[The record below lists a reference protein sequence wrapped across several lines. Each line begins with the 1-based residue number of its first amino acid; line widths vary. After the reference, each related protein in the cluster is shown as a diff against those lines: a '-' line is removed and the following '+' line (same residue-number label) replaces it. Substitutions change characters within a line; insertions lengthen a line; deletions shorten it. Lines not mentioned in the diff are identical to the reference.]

1 MAGYVRK
8 RAQPVPPLPEE
19 SSRAKPKSL
28 RSSAAAA
35 LVQDVSGVKHK
46 HLRRKTPVPVE
57 EDPPLPPPQT
67 SVKFKQLR
75 KGTTA
80 VPSVEVAT
88 PVEDEGS
95 SKLMK
100 LKRLRKGMTTAPITY
115 EDETVKKLKRLR
127 KDDAVTVT
135 GGERAVDAHSKKP
148 KSAVAEDM
156 EISKSVEDDA
166 AAKLSQLRE
175 GNAGVSAAES
185 ALEDNTVVRLKASS
199 DESATTLEE
208 PPMEISKDDMEV
220 QIKLA
225 DEDSSIP
232 PEHDLV
238 VKFKHI
244 RKDTGAIE
252 DEVPLRVVY
261 SLEDCKEEAA
271 KYHTKRE
278 FQHKARD
285 VYDAAKR
292 NGWMDEI
299 CAHMKPPEKF
309 LSWGH
314 WNLENCRLEA
324 LKYSTRIEFYKSC
337 GSAYNSASRHNWL
350 DEICAHMKPSNKLV
364 KKGYWNLE
372 NCRLEALKY
381 TRRKE
386 FYKKCGSAYNS
397 ASRHG
402 WLDEI
407 CAHMHTDRKPSN
419 VSTLIQASEGGEYL
433 EETAELPPSEGQA
446 ADEKAN
452 EEKAAEDLGEERDED
467 GEGRV
472 QILLEESPPVDE
484 QTAPAVDQESSQ
496 LELVLLKDPTPAKL
510 KSKATG
516 KSGGAEKVKSKGKK

>member
-19 SSRAKPKSL
+19 SSRTKLKSL

-35 LVQDVSGVKHK
+35 LVQDVSGAKHK
-46 HLRRKTPVPVE
+46 HLRRKTPVPME

-80 VPSVEVAT
+80 DPLVEVVT

-100 LKRLRKGMTTAPITY
+100 LKRLRKGMTTAPITS

-127 KDDAVTVT
+127 KDDAVTVI
-135 GGERAVDAHSKKP
+135 GGERAVVAPSKKP
-148 KSAVAEDM
+148 KYAVAEDM
-156 EISKSVEDDA
+156 KSAEDDA

-175 GNAGVSAAES
+175 GNTGVSAADNV
-185 ALEDNTVVRLKASS
+185 LEDNTVVRLKASS
-199 DESATTLEE
+199 DDSATALVE
-208 PPMEISKDDMEV
+208 PQVEIPQDDMEV

-225 DEDSSIP
+225 EEDSSIP

-244 RKDTGAIE
+244 RKDTGVVE

-292 NGWMDEI
+292 NGWIDEI